1 MALHIEKFK
10 KLWGII
16 CNIIAKKGKMAAN
29 VLCHL
34 LLGTF
39 SFDINRL
46 ELKTKNRTQQLTEKE
61 AALLVFLYNHKN
73 QLLKREQILQ
83 AVWGNN
89 DFFSGRSMDVYF
101 SKLRKYFAAEAAIS
115 IDSLQNIGLMF
126 KVKQKNADL

>member
-1 MALHIEKFK
+1 
-10 KLWGII
+10 
-16 CNIIAKKGKMAAN
+16 MAAK
-29 VLCHL
+29 VLWQLVMGNC
-34 LLGTF
+34 

-83 AVWGNN
+83 TVEGNN
-89 DFFSGRSMDVYF
+89 NFFSGRSMDVYF